1 MRRIERLLTEGERKL
16 ARSVFGDA
24 VDYALVRIVRGKW
37 FPFQPRNVA
46 MAPMGNIHFHPES
59 PLWSEDFSAES
70 RSLQA
75 LFLHEMTHVWQTQTR
90 GLFYLPLMRH
100 PFCSY
105 SYRLR
110 PGRPFGRYGLEQQ
123 AEIVR
128 DLFLLRGGGV
138 TRQPVRRDELE
149 ALIPFRGDQAP

>member
-1 MRRIERLLTEGERKL
+1 MRRIERVLTEGEKKL
-16 ARSVFGDA
+16 ARSVFGPA
-24 VDYALVRIVRGKW
+24 IDYALVRIVRGKW

-46 MAPMGNIHFHPES
+46 MAPMGNIHFHPEG
-59 PLWSEDFSAES
+59 PLWSDDFSIEN

-110 PGRPFGRYGLEQQ
+110 LGRPFGRYGLEQQ

-138 TRQPVRRDELE
+138 PRHPVRRDELE
-149 ALIPFRGDQAP
+149 ALIPFRGD

>member
-16 ARSVFGDA
+16 ARSVFGPA
-24 VDYALVRIVRGKW
+24 IDYALVRIVRGKW

-70 RSLQA
+70 QSLQA

-128 DLFLLRGGGV
+128 DVFLLRSGGTPKDGA
-138 TRQPVRRDELE
+138 RLEELE
-149 ALIPFRGDQAP
+149 TLLPFEGE